1 MSDIPFHRIA
11 LDDPEFNLR
20 DLLAVVRRRWAM
32 IVLPFCL
39 TVGGAV
45 GLSIATPPAYR
56 ATSTV
61 TVDKSPPV
69 ILLDRAGEVSMFADQ
84 APTQAPNVA
93 TLAELIKSDLVRDGA
108 VLRLAPTLGEDGA
121 QDAVGGLT
129 VQTIRDTELVRISVE
144 HTDPNVAAGAA
155 NAIVESLVDMN
166 LKGRR
171 RRATE
176 VRRFIDERLALA
188 GQKLRESEV
197 ALVQY
202 KDRHGDVS
210 LAEETTLSLQRL
222 AELEAQRVEA
232 RLPRLEAAS
241 LVNSLKS
248 QLAAL
253 EIELS
258 GLQKQFTSNHPAVI
272 ATRAKIAET
281 TRRLEAETNR
291 SRATEQSREQGLSSA
306 IAQYESR
313 IRGIPT
319 REAELARL
327 TRDTKE
333 AEQIYLLL
341 SSKLQQAII
350 AEASIG
356 SAVQVVDAAKVP
368 GSPAKHRARRTVIL
382 GAVLGLLVGA
392 GAALFSEQLD
402 ATVRS
407 AGEVEEVLG
416 APVLGAIP
424 VAHRRD
430 GVKVL
435 RARGSPPLPLA
446 RMDRPSP
453 FTEAYRTLRTHL
465 LSVLPDRTRGC
476 LLVTSAL
483 PTEGKSTTAANVA
496 LAFAHAG
503 RRVWLIDGDLRHA
516 TLSRLLAA
524 AASPGLAAVLVG
536 RATALEVAKSTDYP
550 NLSFVASGRATAE
563 APELLTTDRLG
574 RFLETARAKA
584 DVVIIDSPAL
594 VPTTDAEAIAGA
606 ADGVL
611 VVVKADKT
619 DRPALAEMRQRLER
633 VGARVIGAVLNR
645 ATDRPWRL

>member
-11 LDDPEFNLR
+11 LDDPEFSLR

-61 TVDKSPPV
+61 TVDRSPPV
-69 ILLDRAGEVSMFADQ
+69 ILLDRAGEVSLFADQ

-108 VLRLAPTLGEDGA
+108 VLRLAPTLGDSGA
-121 QDAVGGLT
+121 QDAVSRLS

-144 HTDPNVAAGAA
+144 HTNPDVAAVAT
-155 NAIVESLVDMN
+155 NAVVDSLVDMN

-188 GQKLRESEV
+188 GQKLRASEV

-258 GLQKQFTSNHPAVI
+258 GLQKQFTANHPAVI

-281 TRRLEAETNR
+281 ARRLEAETHR

-306 IAQYESR
+306 IADYESR

-356 SAVQVVDAAKVP
+356 SAVQVVDTAKVP
-368 GSPAKHRARRTVIL
+368 TSPAQHRARRMVIL
-382 GAVLGLLVGA
+382 GAVLGLLAGA

-407 AGEVEEVLG
+407 ADEVEEVLG

-424 VAHRRD
+424 VAYRRD

-483 PTEGKSTTAANVA
+483 PAEGKSTTAANVA

-503 RRVWLIDGDLRHA
+503 RRVWLVDGDLRHA
-516 TLSRLLAA
+516 TLSRLLSD

-536 RATALEVAKSTDYP
+536 RATALDVAKPTDYP
-550 NLSFVASGRATAE
+550 NLSFVASGRATVE
-563 APELLTTDRLG
+563 APELLITDGLG

-584 DVVIIDSPAL
+584 DIVIIDSPAL
-594 VPTTDAEAIAGA
+594 VPTTDAEAMAGA
-606 ADGVL
+606 VDGVL

-619 DRPALAEMRQRLER
+619 DRPALAQMRQRLER